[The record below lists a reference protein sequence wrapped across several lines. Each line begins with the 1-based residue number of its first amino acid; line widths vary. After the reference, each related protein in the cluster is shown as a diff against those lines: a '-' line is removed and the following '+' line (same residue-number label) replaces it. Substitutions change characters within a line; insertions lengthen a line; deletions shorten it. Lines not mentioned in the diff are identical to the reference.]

1 MNSINE
7 ILDTLFKSQKVNS
20 DNPDKEEFT
29 VFIKVNI
36 ESLKEFSLLIPE
48 IVNNND
54 KIVRDIT
61 KIITDIKYLQ
71 KSSLLN
77 LKSKN
82 VSLLIKRLFG
92 FECETNSFIE
102 NLNKSNN
109 LKNLIPE
116 LVEKILEKTK
126 R

>member
-1 MNSINE
+1 MKSINE

-61 KIITDIKYLQ
+61 KIITDIKYL
-71 KSSLLN
+71 
-77 LKSKN
+77 
-82 VSLLIKRLFG
+82 
-92 FECETNSFIE
+92 
-102 NLNKSNN
+102 
-109 LKNLIPE
+109 
-116 LVEKILEKTK
+116 
-126 R
+126 